1 MHISLCTYDF
11 QYITMTV
18 EERLTGFLRDA
29 RDWERRATN
38 IPGVF
43 LLKLP
48 SSRTR
53 QVTIAIEIN
62 PVDSAGSATKKRG
75 IVVRSAS
82 ELDEFNRILSNQK
95 LVELARKMDQVNP
108 KQKEATAIGASDV
121 FEI

>member
-1 MHISLCTYDF
+1 MAIED
-11 QYITMTV
+11 
-18 EERLTGFLRDA
+18 RLTGFLRDA

-53 QVTIAIEIN
+53 QAAIAIEIN

-82 ELDEFNRILSNQK
+82 ELDEFNRILADQK
-95 LVELARKMDQVNP
+95 LVELARKVDQVNP
-108 KQKEATAIGASDV
+108 KQKESPTATGSNV

>member
-11 QYITMTV
+11 RYITMAV
-18 EERLTGFLRDA
+18 DDRLTGFLRDA
-29 RDWERRATN
+29 RAWERKATN

-48 SSRTR
+48 SSRR
-53 QVTIAIEIN
+53 QAAIAIEIN

-95 LVELARKMDQVNP
+95 LVELARNLDQVNP
-108 KQKEATAIGASDV
+108 KQKEST
-121 FEI
+121 

>member
-1 MHISLCTYDF
+1 MA
-11 QYITMTV
+11 V
-18 EERLTGFLRDA
+18 EDRLTGFLRDA
-29 RDWERRATN
+29 RATN
-38 IPGVF
+38 IPEVF

-53 QVTIAIEIN
+53 QAAAVVIEIN
-62 PVDSAGSATKKRG
+62 PVDSAWSATKKSG

-95 LVELARKMDQVNP
+95 LIELSRKLDEVNP
-108 KQKEATAIGASDV
+108 KQKEATTIGSSDI

>member
-1 MHISLCTYDF
+1 L
-11 QYITMTV
+11 QRITMAI
-18 EERLTGFLRDA
+18 EDRLSNFLRDA

-43 LLKLP
+43 LLKLL

-53 QVTIAIEIN
+53 LAAIAIGIN

-75 IVVRSAS
+75 IVVRSTS
-82 ELDEFNRILSNQK
+82 ELDEFNRILANQK
-95 LVELARKMDQVNP
+95 LGELARKVDQVNP
-108 KQKEATAIGASDV
+108 KQKEAPAATGSNV

>member
-1 MHISLCTYDF
+1 M
-11 QYITMTV
+11 QRITMAI
-18 EERLTGFLRDA
+18 EDRLSNFLRDA

-53 QVTIAIEIN
+53 QAAIAIEIN

-82 ELDEFNRILSNQK
+82 ELDEFNRNLANQK
-95 LVELARKMDQVNP
+95 LVKLARNLDQVNP
-108 KQKEATAIGASDV
+108 KQKEATTIGASDV

>member
-1 MHISLCTYDF
+1 MA
-11 QYITMTV
+11 V
-18 EERLTGFLRDA
+18 EDRLTGFLRDA
-29 RDWERRATN
+29 RAWGRKATN

-53 QVTIAIEIN
+53 QAVIAIEIN

-108 KQKEATAIGASDV
+108 KQKETTSTGSSDV

>member
-1 MHISLCTYDF
+1 MAVDD
-11 QYITMTV
+11 
-18 EERLTGFLRDA
+18 RLTGFLRDA
-29 RDWERRATN
+29 RAWERKATN

-53 QVTIAIEIN
+53 QAAVAIEIN

-95 LVELARKMDQVNP
+95 LVELARNLDQVNP
-108 KQKEATAIGASDV
+108 KQKESTSIGSSDV